1 MSSINGPAGYTI
13 KQRNRGLFGGECCQL
28 CVTMSHASHCHVN
41 PVTSMSRT
49 TNLLVT
55 LRYKILFLDVLF
67 PLNVKKIIFVD
78 ADQVMTSYDITN
90 CHITSCD
97 ITCVACRLCVLI

>member
-1 MSSINGPAGYTI
+1 MPSDISLSMSMSSINGPAGYTI

-28 CVTMSHASHCHVN
+28 SVTVSHAGHCHCHVI
-41 PVTSMSRT
+41 PVTSMS
-49 TNLLVT
+49 LVVI

-78 ADQVMTSYDITN
+78 ADQVSDI
-90 CHITSCD
+90 I
-97 ITCVACRLCVLI
+97 